1 MTASWIR
8 GSGKVSE
15 GILNNTQ
22 WRLGK
27 SVDLSL
33 GHSMGSG
40 FANSTNLDLKL
51 RSAAKNVGYWASHL
65 TSLCVFAHL

>member
-33 GHSMGSG
+33 GHTKGSG
-40 FANSTNLDLKL
+40 FANSTNLDLNL
-51 RSAAKNVGYWASHL
+51 RSAACKMWGIGQV
-65 TSLCVFAHL
+65 T